1 MKKQINSHH
10 MQQNNIKTKF
20 SLKQIKLEKKTVKLI
35 MKRRIK
41 QLQLKLKGVS
51 NWYHTVPILWR
62 LFSRMIEIKMKT
74 VQTPATAHVGVWS
87 RSLELLLL
95 SLEAIA
101 TPPLYNNHDNE
112 TKQKSDNLFLYID
125 INIGETKKHKL
136 PNCVL

>member
-51 NWYHTVPILWR
+51 NWYHTVPIL
-62 LFSRMIEIKMKT
+62 
-74 VQTPATAHVGVWS
+74 
-87 RSLELLLL
+87 
-95 SLEAIA
+95 
-101 TPPLYNNHDNE
+101 
-112 TKQKSDNLFLYID
+112 
-125 INIGETKKHKL
+125 
-136 PNCVL
+136 